1 MDIAELGFRVD
12 SSGLVESTKAL
23 DQNAAAA
30 DKASG
35 SADRLERYFQSMS
48 RSIDRSAVVLGD
60 RLGGA
65 LDRIGAGTGTVIA
78 ELQGMNR
85 AQAEIVS
92 ALVAMESRLTGTAAG
107 LQAYSAAG
115 KEAAAGATATASASE
130 KLERQLAEQEA
141 RYRSVAQQAMA
152 YAEAQR
158 SANVSDRALAEAAR
172 DSAAGIDHQAAALS
186 RAGTEQER
194 MVARARALQEA
205 EARTANQA
213 REAAAAAQAQ
223 EINLKRLLAQIDP
236 TVAGLNRLAEME
248 ERLERA
254 GDLGLIKPQV
264 MQQYQAQIEASRQ
277 ALLKSKN
284 TTEQYGMTARQTA
297 AAMRMIPAQMTD
309 IVTSVVAG
317 QPIWMV
323 AIQQGG
329 QLKDQLGGIGPAAKA
344 VSSYVLGMVNP
355 LTVSAAAAL
364 ALAVALK
371 QSQDELFD
379 FQKNLILTG
388 RNADISGSQ
397 FRGLVSDL
405 DKLTGVTRGGAVD
418 ALNSVAASGQFA
430 GKQFLMVAEA
440 AARMEAS
447 TGQASSKTV
456 EAFQRIARDPVNA
469 LVALNNQEGFLN
481 AAQLKRII
489 TLRDEGQ
496 EQQAVAEALQL
507 YYERSINVANQADA
521 AMPGLV
527 KWWRDVKDEV
537 SGAWGEVQTYASLLD
552 DVIKKQKQA
561 SNFSPGDAM
570 RSVAGNT
577 GNLASLIPKDWISSA
592 ATLTNALAKDFLRS
606 AGGSSGLPM
615 PVFEVSPDS
624 KQAIAEMAKAYEEQD
639 AAAKAASEALT
650 ARLAGLDRESAKL
663 AARNKIIE
671 LYNKLEGARDAK
683 GNPDS
688 RLSDGSMQRLIAQS
702 NAQIDKQ
709 FNQREGVGKA
719 NTDDNAAQS
728 FIASVQRQITA
739 NQQLAESGDKVSASD
754 RMVIQARQLLA
765 DKTNT
770 MTAASK
776 QLLQAMIP
784 QLATTDA
791 QAQAEVQ
798 RQRGMQASIAL
809 TERLAQLED
818 QRQQQADIDLM
829 GLGRGTD
836 ATQVLQRQL
845 DIQREYL
852 REQEKLD
859 KAYNSDRKTLTDE
872 ALQVRKT
879 QYDDDTLRLAT
890 SLNNSLGIERNY
902 QQQRMAMLGD
912 WRTGARHV
920 WADYAFSAANASEMA
935 ASTLSNGLSAA
946 EDAFVRFV
954 QTGKLSFSDLTKSIL
969 ADLARI
975 AARQAIVGAIGSIV
989 GSFAGAAAGG
999 AWSGTSAGAG
1009 SNLNFGNNVD
1019 SFTGSSW
1026 ASYGGG
1032 RAGGGNVSNS
1042 SMYEVGE
1049 FDRPEI
1055 FNDRRGRSYLIPGN
1069 DGTVVPMHQLQSGNG
1084 GGSATPTVNV
1094 SINTVIQS
1102 DGSSSTSAT
1111 AGDDNAMGRALA
1123 KLIEPEVK
1131 RVLVQQM
1138 RPGGLLTGAR

>member
-1 MDIAELGFRVD
+1 MDIAELGYKVD
-12 SSGLVESTKAL
+12 STGLVESTKAL

-65 LDRIGAGTGTVIA
+65 LDRIGLGTGTVIT
-78 ELQGMNR
+78 ELQGLNR

-92 ALVAMESRLTGTAAG
+92 ALAAMEGRLSGATSG
-107 LQAYSAAG
+107 LKAYGAAG
-115 KEAAAGATATASASE
+115 KSAATDASASAAASE
-130 KLERQLAEQEA
+130 KLEQQLAQQEA

-152 YAEAQR
+152 YAEAGR
-158 SANVSDRALAEAAR
+158 TANLSDRALAEAAR
-172 DSAAGIDHQAAALS
+172 DAAAGIDVQA
-186 RAGTEQER
+186 RAMAGAGSEQDR
-194 MVARARALQEA
+194 MIARARALQEA

-355 LTVSAAAAL
+355 MTVSAAAAL

-371 QSQDELFD
+371 QGQDELFD

-418 ALNSVAASGQFA
+418 ALTAVAASGQFA
-430 GKQFLMVAEA
+430 GKQFTMVAEA

-447 TGQASSKTV
+447 TGQATNKTV
-456 EAFQRIARDPVNA
+456 EAFQRIARDPVDA
-469 LVALNNQEGFLN
+469 LVELNKQEGFLN
-481 AAQLKRII
+481 TAQLQRII
-489 TLRDEGQ
+489 TLQEEGRQQ
-496 EQQAVAEALQL
+496 EAVAEALQL
-507 YYERSINVANQADA
+507 YYERSINVANQTEAV
-521 AMPGLV
+521 MPGMAQG
-527 KWWRDVKDEV
+527 WRTVKDEI
-537 SGAWGEVQTYASLLD
+537 SGAWGALV
-552 DVIKKQKQA
+552 
-561 SNFSPGDAM
+561 NFSGALTDVGRNSGLQDSWIAK
-570 RSVAGNT
+570 
-577 GNLASLIPKDWISSA
+577 LASAGPRTGFALLAGLKDEMGRLSA
-592 ATLTNALAKDFLRS
+592 QARNPY
-606 AGGSSGLPM
+606 GLPA
-615 PVFEVSPDS
+615 PINEESPDNR
-624 KQAIAEMAKAYEEQD
+624 KAVEDYNKVLHDNQAAE
-639 AAAKAASEALT
+639 KAASEALN
-650 ARLAGLDRESAKL
+650 ARMAGLDRATAKQ
-663 AARNKIIE
+663 AALNKIIE
-671 LYNKLEGARDAK
+671 IYNKL
-683 GNPDS
+683 PDS
-688 RLSDGSMQRLIAQS
+688 DARHFDGSMQRLIAQS
-702 NAQIDKQ
+702 NAQVDKQ
-709 FNQREGVGKA
+709 FNQREGIGKA

-754 RMVIQARQLLA
+754 RLVIQARQLLA

-784 QLATTDA
+784 QLQASDA
-791 QAQAEVQ
+791 QAEKAKQTQRDLVAQA
-798 RQRGMQASIAL
+798 AL
-809 TERLAQLED
+809 TERLAQLEK
-818 QRQQQADIDLM
+818 QRQEQSDVDLM
-829 GLGRGTD
+829 GIGRGAD
-836 ATQVLQRQL
+836 ATQMLQRQL

-852 REQEKLD
+852 REREKLE
-859 KAYNSDRKTLTDE
+859 KEQRGQNPLSQGEYQNEIAMLE
-872 ALQVRKT
+872 ASRE
-879 QYDDDTLRLAT
+879 R
-890 SLNNSLGIERNY
+890 SLEIERSY
-902 QQQRMAMLGD
+902 QQQRMQLLGD
-912 WRTGARHV
+912 WRTGFTRV
-920 WADYAFSAANASEMA
+920 WEDYAFAAQNASEQA
-935 ASTLSNGLSAA
+935 GSFLSNSLSAG
-946 EDAFVRFV
+946 EDAFVRLA
-954 QTGKLSFSDLTKSIL
+954 QTGKLSFSSLIDSMI
-969 ADLARI
+969 ADLARY
-975 AARQAIVGAIGSIV
+975 AFKQQAVGLIGAFMGGGVGA
-989 GSFAGAAAGG
+989 
-999 AWSGTSAGAG
+999 AG
-1009 SNLNFGNNVD
+1009 SAAVTGGTQSITSSLGD
-1019 SFTGSSW
+1019 SLVSGF
-1026 ASYGGG
+1026 SYGGG
-1032 RAGGGNVSNS
+1032 RANGGPVAPGSL
-1042 SMYEVGE
+1042 YEVGE
-1049 FDRPEI
+1049 GGDPEL
-1055 FNDRRGRSYLIPGN
+1055 FQQGGRSYLIPGN
-1069 DGTVVPMHQLQSGNG
+1069 RGQVVPAAPMAS
-1084 GGSATPTVNV
+1084 
-1094 SINTVIQS
+1094 
-1102 DGSSSTSAT
+1102 GSSGPAGSETKIEINNYGGAQVQSREQRTTMPDGREMRKIVVDIIADDMASGGRT
-1111 AGDDNAMGRALA
+1111 AGATKSRFDVR
-1123 KLIEPEVK
+1123 E
-1131 RVLVQQM
+1131 R
-1138 RPGGLLTGAR
+1138 R

>member
-1 MDIAELGFRVD
+1 MDIAELGYKVD
-12 SSGLVESTKAL
+12 STGLVESTRAL

-65 LDRIGAGTGTVIA
+65 LDRIGLGTGTVIT
-78 ELQGMNR
+78 ELQGLNR

-92 ALVAMESRLTGTAAG
+92 ALAAMEGRLSGATSG
-107 LQAYSAAG
+107 LKAYGAAG
-115 KEAAAGATATASASE
+115 KSAATDASASAAASE
-130 KLERQLAEQEA
+130 KLEQQLAQQEA

-152 YAEAQR
+152 YAEAGR
-158 SANVSDRALAEAAR
+158 TANLSDRALAEAAR
-172 DSAAGIDHQAAALS
+172 DAAAGIDVQA
-186 RAGTEQER
+186 RAMAGAGSEQDR

-355 LTVSAAAAL
+355 MTVSAAAAL

-418 ALNSVAASGQFA
+418 ALTAVAASGQFA
-430 GKQFLMVAEA
+430 GKQFTMVAEA

-447 TGQASSKTV
+447 TGQATNKTV
-456 EAFQRIARDPVNA
+456 EAFQRIARDPVDA
-469 LVALNNQEGFLN
+469 LVELNKQEGFLN
-481 AAQLKRII
+481 TAQLQRII
-489 TLRDEGQ
+489 TLQEEGRQQ
-496 EQQAVAEALQL
+496 EAVAEALQL
-507 YYERSINVANQADA
+507 YYERSINVANQTEAV
-521 AMPGLV
+521 MPGMAQG
-527 KWWRDVKDEV
+527 WRTVKDEI
-537 SGAWGEVQTYASLLD
+537 SGAWGALV
-552 DVIKKQKQA
+552 
-561 SNFSPGDAM
+561 NFSGALTDVGRNSGLQDSWIAK
-570 RSVAGNT
+570 
-577 GNLASLIPKDWISSA
+577 LASAGPRTGFALLAGLKDEMGRLSA
-592 ATLTNALAKDFLRS
+592 QARNPY
-606 AGGSSGLPM
+606 GLPV
-615 PVFEVSPDS
+615 PINEESPDNR
-624 KQAIAEMAKAYEEQD
+624 KAVEDYNKVLHDNQAAE
-639 AAAKAASEALT
+639 KAASEALN
-650 ARLAGLDRESAKL
+650 ARMAGLDRATAKQ
-663 AARNKIIE
+663 AALNKIIE
-671 LYNKLEGARDAK
+671 IYNKL
-683 GNPDS
+683 PDS
-688 RLSDGSMQRLIAQS
+688 DARHFDGSMQRLIAQS
-702 NAQIDKQ
+702 NAQVDKQ
-709 FNQREGVGKA
+709 FNQREGIGKA

-754 RMVIQARQLLA
+754 RLVIQARQLLA

-784 QLATTDA
+784 QLQASDA
-791 QAQAEVQ
+791 QAEKAKQTQRDLVAQA
-798 RQRGMQASIAL
+798 AL
-809 TERLAQLED
+809 TERLTQLEK
-818 QRQQQADIDLM
+818 QRQEQSDVDLM
-829 GLGRGTD
+829 GIGRGAD
-836 ATQVLQRQL
+836 ATQMLQRQL

-852 REQEKLD
+852 REREKLE
-859 KAYNSDRKTLTDE
+859 KEQRGQNPLSQGEYQNEVVMLE
-872 ALQVRKT
+872 ASRE
-879 QYDDDTLRLAT
+879 R
-890 SLNNSLGIERNY
+890 SLEIERNY
-902 QQQRMAMLGD
+902 QQQRMQLLGD
-912 WRTGARHV
+912 WRTGFTRV
-920 WADYAFSAANASEMA
+920 WEDYAFAAQNASEQA
-935 ASTLSNGLSAA
+935 GSFLSNSLSAG
-946 EDAFVRFV
+946 EDAFVRLA
-954 QTGKLSFSDLTKSIL
+954 QTGKLSFSSLIDSMI
-969 ADLARI
+969 ADLARY
-975 AARQAIVGAIGSIV
+975 AFKQQAVGLIGAFMGGGVGA
-989 GSFAGAAAGG
+989 
-999 AWSGTSAGAG
+999 AG
-1009 SNLNFGNNVD
+1009 SAAVTGGTQSITSSLGD
-1019 SFTGSSW
+1019 SLVSGF
-1026 ASYGGG
+1026 SYGGG
-1032 RAGGGNVSNS
+1032 RANGGPVAPGSL
-1042 SMYEVGE
+1042 YEVGE
-1049 FDRPEI
+1049 GGDPEL
-1055 FNDRRGRSYLIPGN
+1055 FQQGGRSYLIPGN
-1069 DGTVVPMHQLQSGNG
+1069 RGQVVPAAPMASGSGSPASSETKIEINNYGGAQVQSREQRTTMPDGREMRKIVVDIIADDMASG
-1084 GGSATPTVNV
+1084 GR
-1094 SINTVIQS
+1094 
-1102 DGSSSTSAT
+1102 T
-1111 AGDDNAMGRALA
+1111 AGATKSRFDVR
-1123 KLIEPEVK
+1123 E
-1131 RVLVQQM
+1131 R
-1138 RPGGLLTGAR
+1138 R

>member
-1 MDIAELGFRVD
+1 MDIAELGFKVD
-12 SSGLVESTKAL
+12 SSGLVESTRAL

-48 RSIDRSAVVLGD
+48 RSIDRSAVALGD

-65 LDRIGAGTGTVIA
+65 LERIGVCTGTVIT
-78 ELQGMNR
+78 ELQAMNR

-92 ALVAMESRLTGTAAG
+92 ALAAMEGRLTGAAAG

-115 KEAAAGATATASASE
+115 KSAAADASASAAASE

-152 YAEAQR
+152 YAEAGR
-158 SANVSDRALAEAAR
+158 TTNLSDRALAEAAR
-172 DSAAGIDHQAAALS
+172 DAAAGIDVQAAAMS

-213 REAAAAAQAQ
+213 RAAAEAAQAQ

-355 LTVSAAAAL
+355 MTVSAAAAL

-371 QSQDELFD
+371 QSQDELFE

-388 RNADISGSQ
+388 RNADISGGQ
-397 FRGLVSDL
+397 FRGLVSEL
-405 DKLTGVTRGGAVD
+405 DNLKGVTRGGALD
-418 ALNSVAASGQFA
+418 ALNAVAASGQFA
-430 GKQFLMVAEA
+430 GKQFTMVAEA

-447 TGQASSKTV
+447 TGQATSKTV
-456 EAFQRIARDPVNA
+456 EAFQRIARDPVDA
-469 LVALNNQEGFLN
+469 LVELNKQEGFLN
-481 AAQLKRII
+481 TAQLQRII
-489 TLRDEGQ
+489 TLQEEGRQQ
-496 EQQAVAEALQL
+496 EAVAEALQL
-507 YYERSINVANQADA
+507 YYERSINVANQTEAV
-521 AMPGLV
+521 MPGMAQG
-527 KWWRDVKDEV
+527 WRTIKDEI
-537 SGAWGEVQTYASLLD
+537 SGAWGALV
-552 DVIKKQKQA
+552 
-561 SNFSPGDAM
+561 NFSGALTDVGRNSGLQDSWIAK
-570 RSVAGNT
+570 
-577 GNLASLIPKDWISSA
+577 LASTGPRAGFALLAGLKDEMGRLSA
-592 ATLTNALAKDFLRS
+592 EARNPY
-606 AGGSSGLPM
+606 GLPAA
-615 PVFEVSPDS
+615 VNEGAPDNRKAVEDYNKVLHDS
-624 KQAIAEMAKAYEEQD
+624 QAAE
-639 AAAKAASEALT
+639 KAASEALN
-650 ARLAGLDRESAKL
+650 ARMAGLDRASAKQ
-663 AARNKIIE
+663 AALNKIIE
-671 LYNKLEGARDAK
+671 IYNKL
-683 GNPDS
+683 PDS
-688 RLSDGSMQRLIAQS
+688 DARHFDGSMQRLIAQS
-702 NAQIDKQ
+702 NAQVDKQ
-709 FNQREGVGKA
+709 FNQREGIGKA

-784 QLATTDA
+784 QLQASDA
-791 QAQAEVQ
+791 QAEKAKQTQRDLVAQA
-798 RQRGMQASIAL
+798 AL
-809 TERLAQLED
+809 TERLAQLEK
-818 QRQQQADIDLM
+818 QRQEQSDVDLM
-829 GLGRGTD
+829 GIGRGAD
-836 ATQVLQRQL
+836 ATQMLQRQL

-852 REQEKLD
+852 REREKLE
-859 KAYNSDRKTLTDE
+859 KEQRGQNPLSQGEYQNEIAMLE
-872 ALQVRKT
+872 ASRE
-879 QYDDDTLRLAT
+879 R
-890 SLNNSLGIERNY
+890 SLEIERSY
-902 QQQRMAMLGD
+902 QQQRMQLLGD
-912 WRTGARHV
+912 WRTGFTRV
-920 WADYAFSAANASEMA
+920 WEDYVFAAQNASEQA
-935 ASTLSNGLSAA
+935 GSLLVNGLSAG
-946 EDAFVRFV
+946 EDAFVRLA
-954 QTGKLSFSDLTKSIL
+954 QTGKLSFSSLIDSMI
-969 ADLARI
+969 ADLARYAFKQRAVGLI
-975 AARQAIVGAIGSIV
+975 GAFMGGGVGA
-989 GSFAGAAAGG
+989 
-999 AWSGTSAGAG
+999 AG
-1009 SNLNFGNNVD
+1009 SAAVTGGTQSITSSLGESLVGGV
-1019 SFTGSSW
+1019 SF
-1026 ASYGGG
+1026 GGG
-1032 RAGGGNVSNS
+1032 RANGGPVAPGSL
-1042 SMYEVGE
+1042 YEVGE
-1049 FDRPEI
+1049 GGDPEL
-1055 FNDRRGRSYLIPGN
+1055 FQQGGRSYLIPGN
-1069 DGTVVPMHQLQSGNG
+1069 RGQVVPAAPMASGSASSASSEAKIEINNYGGAQVQAREQRSTMPDGTELKKFVIDIVAGDMSSGG
-1084 GGSATPTVNV
+1084 R
-1094 SINTVIQS
+1094 
-1102 DGSSSTSAT
+1102 T
-1111 AGDDNAMGRALA
+1111 AGATKSRFDVR
-1123 KLIEPEVK
+1123 E
-1131 RVLVQQM
+1131 R
-1138 RPGGLLTGAR
+1138 R

>member
-1 MDIAELGFRVD
+1 MDIAELGYKVD
-12 SSGLVESTKAL
+12 SSGLVESTRAL

-48 RSIDRSAVVLGD
+48 RSIDRSAVALGD

-65 LDRIGAGTGTVIA
+65 LERIGVGTGTVIT
-78 ELQGMNR
+78 ELQAMNR

-92 ALVAMESRLTGTAAG
+92 ALAAMEGRLTGAAAG

-115 KEAAAGATATASASE
+115 KSAAADASASAAASE

-152 YAEAQR
+152 YAEAGR
-158 SANVSDRALAEAAR
+158 TTNLSDRALAEAAR
-172 DSAAGIDHQAAALS
+172 DAAAGIDVQAAAMS

-213 REAAAAAQAQ
+213 RAAAEAAQAQ

-355 LTVSAAAAL
+355 MTVSAAAAL

-371 QSQDELFD
+371 QSQDELFE

-388 RNADISGSQ
+388 RNADISGGQ
-397 FRGLVSDL
+397 FRGLVSEL
-405 DKLTGVTRGGAVD
+405 DNLKGVTRGGALD
-418 ALNSVAASGQFA
+418 ALNAVAASGQFA
-430 GKQFLMVAEA
+430 GKQFTMVAEA

-447 TGQASSKTV
+447 TGQATSKTV
-456 EAFQRIARDPVNA
+456 EAFQRIARDPVDA
-469 LVALNNQEGFLN
+469 LVELNKQEGFLN
-481 AAQLKRII
+481 TAQLQRII
-489 TLRDEGQ
+489 TLQEEGRQQ
-496 EQQAVAEALQL
+496 EAVAEALQL
-507 YYERSINVANQADA
+507 YYERSINVANQTDA
-521 AMPGLV
+521 VMPGMAQG
-527 KWWRDVKDEV
+527 WRTIKDEI
-537 SGAWGEVQTYASLLD
+537 SGAWGALV
-552 DVIKKQKQA
+552 
-561 SNFSPGDAM
+561 NFSGALTDVGRNSGLQDSWIAK
-570 RSVAGNT
+570 
-577 GNLASLIPKDWISSA
+577 LASAGPRAGLALLAGLKDEMGRLSA
-592 ATLTNALAKDFLRS
+592 QARNPY
-606 AGGSSGLPM
+606 GLPAA
-615 PVFEVSPDS
+615 VNEEAPDNRKAVEDYNKVLHDS
-624 KQAIAEMAKAYEEQD
+624 QAAE
-639 AAAKAASEALT
+639 KAASEALN
-650 ARLAGLDRESAKL
+650 ARMAGLDRASAKQ
-663 AARNKIIE
+663 AALNKIIE
-671 LYNKLEGARDAK
+671 IYNKLPESDARHF
-683 GNPDS
+683 
-688 RLSDGSMQRLIAQS
+688 DGSMQRLIAQS
-702 NAQIDKQ
+702 NAQVDKQ
-709 FNQREGVGKA
+709 FNQREGIGKA

-739 NQQLAESGDKVSASD
+739 NQQLADSGDKVSASD
-754 RMVIQARQLLA
+754 RLVIQARQLLA

-784 QLATTDA
+784 QLQASDA
-791 QAQAEVQ
+791 QAEKAKQTQRDLVAQA
-798 RQRGMQASIAL
+798 AL
-809 TERLAQLED
+809 TERLAQLEK
-818 QRQQQADIDLM
+818 QRQEQSDVDLM
-829 GLGRGTD
+829 GIGRGAD
-836 ATQVLQRQL
+836 ATQMLQRQL

-852 REQEKLD
+852 REREKLE
-859 KAYNSDRKTLTDE
+859 KEQRGQNPLSDGEYQNEIALLE
-872 ALQVRKT
+872 ASKQR
-879 QYDDDTLRLAT
+879 
-890 SLNNSLGIERNY
+890 SLEIERDY
-902 QQQRMAMLGD
+902 QQQRMAMLGN
-912 WRTGARHV
+912 WRTGFTRV
-920 WADYAFSAANASEMA
+920 WEDYAFSAANASDLA
-935 ASTLSNGLSAA
+935 GSALSNGLSAA

-975 AARQAIVGAIGSIV
+975 AERQAIVGAIGSIV

-999 AWSGTSAGAG
+999 AWTGTSAGAG

-1026 ASYGGG
+1026 ASFGGG
-1032 RAGGGNVSNS
+1032 RAGGGDVSNS

-1069 DGTVVPMHQLQSGNG
+1069 DGTVVPMHQLASSNG

-1094 SINTVIQS
+1094 SINTVVQS
-1102 DGSSSTSAT
+1102 DGSSTTSAT
-1111 AGDDNAMGRALA
+1111 TGDDNAMGRALA

>member
-1 MDIAELGFRVD
+1 MDIAELGYKVD
-12 SSGLVESTKAL
+12 STGLVAGTNAL

-48 RSIDRSAVVLGD
+48 RSIDRSAVALGD

-65 LDRIGAGTGTVIA
+65 LERIGVGTGTVIT
-78 ELQGMNR
+78 ELQAMNR

-92 ALVAMESRLTGTAAG
+92 ALAAMEGRLSGATSG
-107 LQAYSAAG
+107 LKAYSAAG
-115 KEAAAGATATASASE
+115 KSAAADASASAAASE
-130 KLERQLAEQEA
+130 KLEQQLAQQEA
-141 RYRSVAQQAMA
+141 RYRSVAQQAMT
-152 YAEAQR
+152 YAEAGR
-158 SANVSDRALAEAAR
+158 TSNLSDRALAEAAR
-172 DSAAGIDHQAAALS
+172 DAAAGIDVQAAAMS

-205 EARTANQA
+205 DARTANQA

-388 RNADISGSQ
+388 RNADISGAQ
-397 FRGLVSDL
+397 FRGLVGEI
-405 DKLTGVTRGGAVD
+405 DKLAGVSRGGAVD

-481 AAQLKRII
+481 AAQLERIR
-489 TLRDEGQ
+489 TLQEEGN
-496 EQQAVAEALQL
+496 EQQAVAEALQI
-507 YYERSINVANQADA
+507 YYERSINVANQAEA
-521 AMPGLV
+521 AMPSLV

-537 SGAWGEVQTYASLLD
+537 GGAWGEVMTFSTELEKLGGKLKNLLPASGLQFD
-552 DVIKKQKQA
+552 MIA
-561 SNFSPGDAM
+561 
-570 RSVAGNT
+570 T
-577 GNLASLIPKDWISSA
+577 LASPKAQMQRLNSLI
-592 ATLTNALAKDFLRS
+592 
-606 AGGSSGLPM
+606 GGGRMPT
-615 PVFEVSPDS
+615 PVFEVEVNGG
-624 KQAIAEMAKAYEEQD
+624 KAIEDLAKVYQEQD
-639 AAAKAASEALT
+639 VAAKAASEALT
-650 ARLAGLDRESAKL
+650 TRLAGLDRESAKL

-709 FNQREGVGKA
+709 FNQREGIGRKD
-719 NTDDNAAQS
+719 TS
-728 FIASVQRQITA
+728 FATLINQI
-739 NQQLAESGDKVSASD
+739 NQQ
-754 RMVIQARQLLA
+754 
-765 DKTNT
+765 
-770 MTAASK
+770 TAA
-776 QLLQAMIP
+776 I
-784 QLATTDA
+784 DA
-791 QAQAEVQ
+791 QALSTDKLTAAEKFAERTRAGDTYQKATRAEKDLVDAKLAHLVTQEKINDESLRTQRELAAQA
-798 RQRGMQASIAL
+798 AL
-809 TERLAQLED
+809 TERLKQLEK
-818 QRQQQADIDLM
+818 QRQEQSNVDLM
-829 GLGRGTD
+829 GIGRGAD
-836 ATQVLQRQL
+836 ATQMLQRQL
-845 DIQREYL
+845 EIQREYL
-852 REQEKLD
+852 REREKLEKAQLD
-859 KAYNSDRKTLTDE
+859 KNTALSPGAYN
-872 ALQVRKT
+872 AQVAE
-879 QYDDDTLRLAT
+879 LEG
-890 SLNNSLGIERNY
+890 SLSRSLDIERGY
-902 QQQRMAMLGD
+902 QQQRMDLLGD
-912 WRTGARHV
+912 WRTGFTRV
-920 WADYAFSAANASEMA
+920 WDDYVFAAANASEQA
-935 ASTLSNGLSAA
+935 GSLLVNGLSAG
-946 EDAFVRFV
+946 EDAFVRLA
-954 QTGKLSFSDLTKSIL
+954 QTGKLSFSSLIDSMI
-969 ADLARI
+969 ADLARY
-975 AARQAIVGAIGSIV
+975 AFKQQAVGLIGAFMGGGVGA
-989 GSFAGAAAGG
+989 
-999 AWSGTSAGAG
+999 AG
-1009 SNLNFGNNVD
+1009 SAAVTGGTQSITSSLGD
-1019 SFTGSSW
+1019 SLVSGF
-1026 ASYGGG
+1026 SYGGG
-1032 RAGGGNVSNS
+1032 RANGGPVAPGSL
-1042 SMYEVGE
+1042 YEVGE
-1049 FDRPEI
+1049 GGDPEL
-1055 FNDRRGRSYLIPGN
+1055 FQQGGRSYLIPGN
-1069 DGTVVPMHQLQSGNG
+1069 RGQVIPAAAMGAGTGTASTAETKIEINNYGGAQVQAREQRSTMPDGKQLETFVINIVANDTANG
-1084 GGSATPTVNV
+1084 GK
-1094 SINTVIQS
+1094 
-1102 DGSSSTSAT
+1102 T
-1111 AGDDNAMGRALA
+1111 AAAQKSRFDIR
-1123 KLIEPEVK
+1123 E
-1131 RVLVQQM
+1131 R
-1138 RPGGLLTGAR
+1138 R

>member
-1 MDIAELGFRVD
+1 MDIAELGYRVD
-12 SSGLVESTKAL
+12 SSGLVESTRAL

-65 LDRIGAGTGTVIA
+65 LDRIGLGTGTVIT
-78 ELQGMNR
+78 ELQGLNR

-92 ALVAMESRLTGTAAG
+92 TLAAMEGRLTGAAAG
-107 LQAYSAAG
+107 FQAYGSAG
-115 KEAAAGATATASASE
+115 KDAAAGATATASASE

-152 YAEAQR
+152 YAEAGR
-158 SANVSDRALAEAAR
+158 TTNVSDRALAEAAR
-172 DSAAGIDHQAAALS
+172 DAAAGIDVQAAAMS

-284 TTEQYGMTARQTA
+284 TNEQYAMSARQTA

-309 IVTSVVAG
+309 IVTSIVAG

-344 VSSYVLGMVNP
+344 VTSYVMGMVNP
-355 LTVSAAAAL
+355 MTLSAAAAV

-405 DKLTGVTRGGAVD
+405 DKLAGVTRGGAVD
-418 ALNSVAASGQFA
+418 ALTAVAASGQFA

-440 AARMEAS
+440 AARMESS

-456 EAFQRIARDPVNA
+456 EAFQRIARDPVEA
-469 LVALNNQEGFLN
+469 LVKLNEQEGFLN
-481 AAQLKRII
+481 AAQLQRII
-489 TLRDEGQ
+489 TLQEEGRQQ
-496 EQQAVAEALQL
+496 EAVAEALQI
-507 YYERSINVANQADA
+507 YYERSINVANQAEA
-521 AMPGLV
+521 AMPSLV

-537 SGAWGEVQTYASLLD
+537 GGAWGEVMTFSTELEKLGGKLRSLLP
-552 DVIKKQKQA
+552 A
-561 SNFSPGDAM
+561 SGLQFDM
-570 RSVAGNT
+570 IT
-577 GNLASLIPKDWISSA
+577 TLASPKAQMQRLNSLI
-592 ATLTNALAKDFLRS
+592 
-606 AGGSSGLPM
+606 GGSRLPT
-615 PVFEVSPDS
+615 PIFEV
-624 KQAIAEMAKAYEEQD
+624 QADGRKAIEDMAKVYQEQD
-639 AAAKAASEALT
+639 VAAKAASEALT
-650 ARLAGLDRESAKL
+650 TRLAGLDRESAKL

-709 FNQREGVGKA
+709 FNQREGIGKA

-784 QLATTDA
+784 QLQASDA
-791 QAQAEVQ
+791 QAEKAKQTQRDLVAQA
-798 RQRGMQASIAL
+798 AL
-809 TERLAQLED
+809 TERLAQLEK
-818 QRQQQADIDLM
+818 QRQDQSDVDLM
-829 GLGRGTD
+829 GVGRGAD
-836 ATQVLQRQL
+836 ATQMLQRQL

-852 REQEKLD
+852 REREKLE
-859 KAYNSDRKTLTDE
+859 KEQRGQNPLSQGEYQNEIAMLE
-872 ALQVRKT
+872 ASRE
-879 QYDDDTLRLAT
+879 R
-890 SLNNSLGIERNY
+890 SLEIERSY
-902 QQQRMAMLGD
+902 QQQRMQLLGD
-912 WRTGARHV
+912 WRSGFTRV
-920 WADYAFSAANASEMA
+920 WEDYVFAAQNASEQA
-935 ASTLSNGLSAA
+935 GTFFANSLSSW
-946 EDAFVRFV
+946 EDAFVQFA
-954 QTGKLSFSDLTKSIL
+954 QTGKFSFSSLVDSMI
-969 ADLARI
+969 ADLARY
-975 AARQAIVGAIGSIV
+975 AAKQAAVGLLGTV
-989 GSFAGAAAGG
+989 MGGLTGGGAGG
-999 AWSGTSAGAG
+999 SWAGTAAGAG
-1009 SNLNFGNNVD
+1009 SNLNFGSNAGD
-1019 SFTGSSW
+1019 FAGGGWMSF
-1026 ASYGGG
+1026 GGG
-1032 RAGGGNVSNS
+1032 RANGGPVAPGSL
-1042 SMYEVGE
+1042 YEVGE
-1049 FDRPEI
+1049 GGDPEL
-1055 FNDRRGRSYLIPGN
+1055 FQQGGRSYLIPGN
-1069 DGTVVPMHQLQSGNG
+1069 RGQVVPAAPMASGGGSSASPETKIEINNYGGGQVQTREQRATMPDGRELRKLVVDIVADDMGNG
-1084 GGSATPTVNV
+1084 GR
-1094 SINTVIQS
+1094 
-1102 DGSSSTSAT
+1102 T
-1111 AGDDNAMGRALA
+1111 AVAA
-1123 KLIEPEVK
+1123 KS
-1131 RVLVQQM
+1131 RF
-1138 RPGGLLTGAR
+1138 GLREQR

>member
-12 SSGLVESTKAL
+12 SSGLVESTRAL

-65 LDRIGAGTGTVIA
+65 LERIGVGTGTVIT
-78 ELQGMNR
+78 ELQAMNR

-92 ALVAMESRLTGTAAG
+92 ALAAMEGRLTGAAAG

-115 KEAAAGATATASASE
+115 KSAAADVSASAAASE

-152 YAEAQR
+152 YAEAGR
-158 SANVSDRALAEAAR
+158 TTNLSDRALAEAAR
-172 DSAAGIDHQAAALS
+172 DAAAGIDVQAAAMS
-186 RAGTEQER
+186 RAGTEQAR

-284 TTEQYGMTARQTA
+284 TNEQYAMSARQTA

-317 QPIWMV
+317 QPLWMV

-329 QLKDQLGGIGPAAKA
+329 QLKDQLGGIVPAARA

-355 LTVSAAAAL
+355 MTLSAAAAVAL
-364 ALAVALK
+364 ALAVK

-388 RNADISGSQ
+388 RNADISGGQ

-418 ALNSVAASGQFA
+418 ALTAVAASGQFA
-430 GKQFLMVAEA
+430 GKQFTMVAEA

-447 TGQASSKTV
+447 TGQATSKTI
-456 EAFQRIARDPVNA
+456 EAFQRIARDPVDA
-469 LVALNNQEGFLN
+469 LVELNKQEGFLN
-481 AAQLKRII
+481 TAQLQRII
-489 TLRDEGQ
+489 TLQEEGRQQ
-496 EQQAVAEALQL
+496 EAVAEALQL
-507 YYERSINVANQADA
+507 YYERSINVANQTEAV
-521 AMPGLV
+521 MPGMAQG
-527 KWWRDVKDEV
+527 WRTIKDEI
-537 SGAWGEVQTYASLLD
+537 SGAWGALVNFGGALT
-552 DVIKKQKQA
+552 DVGRNSGLQDSWIAK
-561 SNFSPGDAM
+561 
-570 RSVAGNT
+570 
-577 GNLASLIPKDWISSA
+577 LASAGPRTGFAFLAGLKDEMARLSA
-592 ATLTNALAKDFLRS
+592 QARNPY
-606 AGGSSGLPM
+606 GLPAA
-615 PVFEVSPDS
+615 VNEESPDNRKVVEDYNKVLQES
-624 KQAIAEMAKAYEEQD
+624 QAAE
-639 AAAKAASEALT
+639 KAASEALN
-650 ARLAGLDRESAKL
+650 ARMAGLDRATAKQ
-663 AARNKIIE
+663 AALNKIIE
-671 LYNKLEGARDAK
+671 IYNKL
-683 GNPDS
+683 PDS
-688 RLSDGSMQRLIAQS
+688 DARHFDGSMQRLIAQS
-702 NAQIDKQ
+702 NAQVDKQ

-754 RMVIQARQLLA
+754 RLVIQARQLLA

-784 QLATTDA
+784 QLQASDA
-791 QAQAEVQ
+791 QAEKAKQTQRDLVAQA
-798 RQRGMQASIAL
+798 AL
-809 TERLAQLED
+809 TERLAQLEK
-818 QRQQQADIDLM
+818 QRQEQSDVDLM
-829 GLGRGTD
+829 GIGRGAD
-836 ATQVLQRQL
+836 ATQMLQRQL

-852 REQEKLD
+852 REREKLE
-859 KAYNSDRKTLTDE
+859 KEQRGQNPLSQGEYQNEIAMLE
-872 ALQVRKT
+872 ASRE
-879 QYDDDTLRLAT
+879 R
-890 SLNNSLGIERNY
+890 SLEIERSY
-902 QQQRMAMLGD
+902 QQQRMQLLGD
-912 WRTGARHV
+912 WRSGFTRV
-920 WADYAFSAANASEMA
+920 WEDYVFAAQNASEQA
-935 ASTLSNGLSAA
+935 GSFFSNSLSSW
-946 EDAFVRFV
+946 EDQFVQFA
-954 QTGKLSFSDLTKSIL
+954 QTGKFSFSSLVDSMI
-969 ADLARI
+969 ADLARY
-975 AARQAIVGAIGSIV
+975 AAKQAAVGLLGTV
-989 GSFAGAAAGG
+989 MGGLTGGGAGG
-999 AWSGTSAGAG
+999 SWTGTAAGAG
-1009 SNLNFGNNVD
+1009 SNLNFGSNAGD
-1019 SFTGSSW
+1019 FAGGGWMSF
-1026 ASYGGG
+1026 GGG
-1032 RAGGGNVSNS
+1032 RANGGPVAPGSL
-1042 SMYEVGE
+1042 YEVGE
-1049 FDRPEI
+1049 GGDPEL
-1055 FNDRRGRSYLIPGN
+1055 FQQGGRSYLIPGN
-1069 DGTVVPMHQLQSGNG
+1069 RGQVVPAAPMASGGGSSASPETKIEINNYGGGQVQTREQRTTTPDGRELRKLVVDIVADDMGNG
-1084 GGSATPTVNV
+1084 GR
-1094 SINTVIQS
+1094 
-1102 DGSSSTSAT
+1102 T
-1111 AGDDNAMGRALA
+1111 AAAA
-1123 KLIEPEVK
+1123 KS
-1131 RVLVQQM
+1131 RF
-1138 RPGGLLTGAR
+1138 GLREQR

>member
-1 MDIAELGFRVD
+1 MDIAELGYKVD
-12 SSGLVESTKAL
+12 STGLVAGTNAL

-35 SADRLERYFQSMS
+35 AADRLERYFQSMS
-48 RSIDRSAVVLGD
+48 RSIDRSAVALGD

-65 LDRIGAGTGTVIA
+65 LERIGVGTGTVIT
-78 ELQGMNR
+78 ELQAMNR

-92 ALVAMESRLTGTAAG
+92 ALAAMEGRLSGATSG
-107 LQAYSAAG
+107 LNAYSAAG
-115 KEAAAGATATASASE
+115 KSAAADASASAAASE

-152 YAEAQR
+152 YAEAGR
-158 SANVSDRALAEAAR
+158 TTNLSDRALAEAAR
-172 DSAAGIDHQAAALS
+172 DAAAGIDVQAAAMS
-186 RAGTEQER
+186 HAGTEQER

-213 REAAAAAQAQ
+213 RAASEAAQAQ

-277 ALLKSKN
+277 ALLKSRN
-284 TTEQYGMTARQTA
+284 TTEEYGMTARQTA

-355 LTVSAAAAL
+355 MTVSAAAAL

-388 RNADISGSQ
+388 RNADISGAQ
-397 FRGLVSDL
+397 FRGLVGEI
-405 DKLTGVTRGGAVD
+405 DKLAGVSRSGAVD
-418 ALNSVAASGQFA
+418 ALTAVAASGQFA
-430 GKQFLMVAEA
+430 GKQFTMVAEA

-456 EAFQRIARDPVNA
+456 EAFQRIARDPVDA
-469 LVALNNQEGFLN
+469 LVELNRQEGFLS
-481 AAQLKRII
+481 AAQLQRIQ
-489 TLRDEGQ
+489 TLREEGHEQ
-496 EQQAVAEALQL
+496 EAVAEALQL

-537 SGAWGEVQTYASLLD
+537 SGAWGEVQTYATLLEG
-552 DVIKKQKQA
+552 VIQKQKQA
-561 SNFSPGDAM
+561 SNFSVSDAM
-570 RSVAGNT
+570 SRVAGNT
-577 GNLASLIPKDWISSA
+577 GNLASLIPKGWLSSG
-592 ATLTNALAKDFLRS
+592 ATLTNALAKNFLGQ
-606 AGGSSGLPM
+606 AGGGLPT
-615 PVFEVSPDS
+615 PLFDVQVDGRKAVEDYS
-624 KQAIAEMAKAYEEQD
+624 KVLHENEAAE
-639 AAAKAASEALT
+639 KAASEALN
-650 ARLAGLDRESAKL
+650 ARLAGLDRAAAKQQAL
-663 AARNKIIE
+663 NKIIE
-671 LYNKLEGARDAK
+671 IYNKL
-683 GNPDS
+683 PDS
-688 RLSDGSMQRLIAQS
+688 DARHFDGSMQRLIAQS
-702 NAQIDKQ
+702 NAQVDKQ

-719 NTDDNAAQS
+719 NTDDNAAQN

-754 RMVIQARQLLA
+754 RLVIQARQLLA

-784 QLATTDA
+784 QLQASDA
-791 QAQAEVQ
+791 QAEKAKQTQRDLVAQA
-798 RQRGMQASIAL
+798 AL
-809 TERLAQLED
+809 TERLAQLEK
-818 QRQQQADIDLM
+818 QRQEQSDVDLM
-829 GLGRGTD
+829 GIGRGAD
-836 ATQVLQRQL
+836 ATQMLQRQL
-845 DIQREYL
+845 DIQRDYL
-852 REQEKLD
+852 REREKLE
-859 KAYNSDRKTLTDE
+859 KEQRGQNPLSQGEYQNEIAMLEASKDR
-872 ALQVRKT
+872 
-879 QYDDDTLRLAT
+879 
-890 SLNNSLGIERNY
+890 SLEIERNY
-902 QQQRMAMLGD
+902 QQQRMAMLGN
-912 WRTGARHV
+912 WRTGFTRV
-920 WADYAFSAANASEMA
+920 WEDYAFAAANASDMA
-935 ASTLSNGLSAA
+935 GSALSNGLSAA

-989 GSFAGAAAGG
+989 GSFTGAAAGG
-999 AWSGTSAGAG
+999 AWTGTSAGAG

-1026 ASYGGG
+1026 ASFGGG
-1032 RAGGGNVSNS
+1032 RAGGGDVSNS

-1069 DGTVVPMHQLQSGNG
+1069 DGTVVPMHQLASGNG
-1084 GGSATPTVNV
+1084 GGSSTPTVNV
-1094 SINTVIQS
+1094 SINTVVQS

>member
-1 MDIAELGFRVD
+1 MDIAELGYKVD
-12 SSGLVESTKAL
+12 SSGLVESTRAL

-48 RSIDRSAVVLGD
+48 RSIDRSAVALGD

-65 LDRIGAGTGTVIA
+65 LERIGVGTGTVIT
-78 ELQGMNR
+78 ELQGLNR

-92 ALVAMESRLTGTAAG
+92 ALAAMEGRLTGAAAG

-115 KEAAAGATATASASE
+115 KSAAADASASAAASE

-152 YAEAQR
+152 YAEAGR
-158 SANVSDRALAEAAR
+158 TTNLSDRALAEAAR
-172 DSAAGIDHQAAALS
+172 DAAAGIDVQAAAMS

-213 REAAAAAQAQ
+213 RAAAEAAQAQ

-344 VSSYVLGMVNP
+344 VSSYVLGMINP
-355 LTVSAAAAL
+355 MTLSAAAAV

-388 RNADISGSQ
+388 RNADISSSQ

-405 DKLTGVTRGGAVD
+405 DKLAGVTRGGAVD
-418 ALNSVAASGQFA
+418 ALTAVAASGQFA

-440 AARMEAS
+440 AARMESS

-456 EAFQRIARDPVNA
+456 EAFQRIARDPVDA
-469 LVALNNQEGFLN
+469 LVELNKQEGFLT
-481 AAQLKRII
+481 AAQLLRIR
-489 TLRDEGQ
+489 TLQEEGH
-496 EQQAVAEALQL
+496 EQQAVAEALQI
-507 YYERSINVANQADA
+507 YYERSINVANQAEA
-521 AMPGLV
+521 AMPSLV

-537 SGAWGEVQTYASLLD
+537 GGAWGEVMTFSTELERLGGKLKNLLPASGLQFD
-552 DVIKKQKQA
+552 MIA
-561 SNFSPGDAM
+561 
-570 RSVAGNT
+570 T
-577 GNLASLIPKDWISSA
+577 LASPKAQMQRLNSLI
-592 ATLTNALAKDFLRS
+592 
-606 AGGSSGLPM
+606 GGSRMPT
-615 PVFEVSPDS
+615 PVFEVEVNGG
-624 KQAIAEMAKAYEEQD
+624 KAIEDLAKVYKEQD
-639 AAAKAASEALT
+639 VAAKAASEALT
-650 ARLAGLDRESAKL
+650 TRLAGLDRESAKL

-739 NQQLAESGDKVSASD
+739 NQQLADSGDKVSASD
-754 RMVIQARQLLA
+754 RLVIQARQLLA

-784 QLATTDA
+784 QLQASDA
-791 QAQAEVQ
+791 QAEKAKQTQRDLVAQA
-798 RQRGMQASIAL
+798 AL
-809 TERLAQLED
+809 TERLAQLEK
-818 QRQQQADIDLM
+818 QRQEQSDVDLM
-829 GLGRGTD
+829 GIGRGAD
-836 ATQVLQRQL
+836 ATQMLQRQL

-852 REQEKLD
+852 REREKLE
-859 KAYNSDRKTLTDE
+859 KEQRGQNPLSQGEYQNEIAMLE
-872 ALQVRKT
+872 ASRE
-879 QYDDDTLRLAT
+879 R
-890 SLNNSLGIERNY
+890 SLEIERSY
-902 QQQRMAMLGD
+902 QQQRMQLLGD
-912 WRTGARHV
+912 WRTGFTRV
-920 WADYAFSAANASEMA
+920 WEDYVFAAQNASEQA
-935 ASTLSNGLSAA
+935 GSFFANSLSSW
-946 EDAFVRFV
+946 EDAFVQFA
-954 QTGKLSFSDLTKSIL
+954 QTGKFSFSSLVDSMI
-969 ADLARI
+969 ADLARY
-975 AARQAIVGAIGSIV
+975 AAKQAAVGLLGTV
-989 GSFAGAAAGG
+989 MGGLTGGGAGG
-999 AWSGTSAGAG
+999 SWTGTAAGAG
-1009 SNLNFGNNVD
+1009 SNLNFGSNAG
-1019 SFTGSSW
+1019 SFAGGGWMSF
-1026 ASYGGG
+1026 GGG
-1032 RAGGGNVSNS
+1032 RANGGPVAPRSL
-1042 SMYEVGE
+1042 YEVGE
-1049 FDRPEI
+1049 GGDPEL
-1055 FNDRRGRSYLIPGN
+1055 FQQGGRSYLIPGN
-1069 DGTVVPMHQLQSGNG
+1069 RGQVVPAAPMASG
-1084 GGSATPTVNV
+1084 GGSSASPETKIEINNYGGGQVQTREQRTTTP
-1094 SINTVIQS
+1094 
-1102 DGSSSTSAT
+1102 DGRELRKLVVDIIADDMGSGGRT
-1111 AGDDNAMGRALA
+1111 AVAA
-1123 KLIEPEVK
+1123 KS
-1131 RVLVQQM
+1131 RF
-1138 RPGGLLTGAR
+1138 GLREQR